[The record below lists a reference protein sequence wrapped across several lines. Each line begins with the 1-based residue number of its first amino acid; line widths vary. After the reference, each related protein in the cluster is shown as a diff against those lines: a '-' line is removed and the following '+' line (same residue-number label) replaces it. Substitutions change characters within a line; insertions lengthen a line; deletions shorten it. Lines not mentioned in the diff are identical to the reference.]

1 MSEKLELISFK
12 LCPFVQRTIIVLNYK
27 QIEFDI
33 TYIDI
38 NDPPEW
44 FKSISPLGKVPVL
57 KIVDDILFESAVIQE
72 YVDEITLPSLQPVD
86 PLVKAKN
93 RAWIQFGSGVLM
105 AMHSM
110 VMAKE
115 PEEVDELRQSIQ
127 AKLYQLEMQHSG
139 ASFFNGNTFNLIDA
153 AYAPM
158 LMRLDFIN
166 KLTQQ
171 NLLESCPKLS
181 AWQIQLL
188 AMPAVENSVVEGFD
202 VMYKSM
208 IKNMDGFLAT
218 QLTD

>member
-27 QIEFDI
+27 QVEFDI

-57 KIVDDILFESAVIQE
+57 KIGDDILFESAVIQE
-72 YVDEITLPSLQPVD
+72 YVDEITLPSLQPAD

-93 RAWIQFGSGVLM
+93 RAWIQFGSDVLM

-110 VMAKE
+110 MMAKE

-127 AKLYQLEMQHSG
+127 AQLNQLEMQHSG

-158 LMRLDFIN
+158 LMRLDFIR

-171 NLLESCPKLS
+171 NMLESCPKLS
-181 AWQIQLL
+181 AWQSQLL
-188 AMPAVENSVVEGFD
+188 EMPAVENSVVED
-202 VMYKSM
+202 LDEMYKSM
-208 IKNMDGFLAT
+208 IKNMGGFLAT